1 MSSQD
6 LTGSEPLFGVA
17 VTQTEAHAVVAL
29 SGELDLNS
37 APALR
42 DCLAGLAEG
51 GTTEIVLDLS
61 DLDFVDSTG
70 LSVLVMDFHRTR
82 AAGGSTVMRN
92 PSPTVMRVLEITG
105 LAPIFSVGTERGA
118 GAPSTSK
125 ATT

>member
-17 VTQTEAHAVVAL
+17 VTHTEAHAVVAL

-42 DCLAGLAEG
+42 DCLAGLAEEG
-51 GTTEIVLDLS
+51 ETQIVLDLT

-82 AAGGSTVMRN
+82 AVGGSTMLRN
-92 PSPTVMRVLEITG
+92 PAPTVMRVLEITG
-105 LAPIFSVGTERGA
+105 LASIFSIDTDAVTI
-118 GAPSTSK
+118 APSTSN